1 MLQRPLGSSLRS
13 SCAAS
18 FILSTTLNELC
29 CGVLSIHQQDKS
41 LEKTNVKIDWN
52 KFVDEDEEEGGGE
65 ILPSTRFRGCC
76 GSSNIVPFC

>member
-1 MLQRPLGSSLRS
+1 MQRPLGSSLLS

-18 FILSTTLNELC
+18 VTFAATLNEVC
-29 CGVLSIHQQDKS
+29 CGALSIHPQDKS

-65 ILPSTRFRGCC
+65 SFVDTVARLL
-76 GSSNIVPFC
+76 